1 MGWEV
6 FIRREGHEAQ
16 LRDGQAWI
24 DGKETNE
31 YTVGRDY
38 IFAMGD
44 NRDNSLD
51 GRYWGFVPKEDV
63 IGTPMIV
70 YWSWDP
76 SIPIYYIFD
85 KLSSVNFR
93 RIGTIIR

>member
-1 MGWEV
+1 M
-6 FIRREGHEAQ
+6 FIHREGHDAQ
-16 LRDGQAWI
+16 LEGDKVLI
-24 DGKETNE
+24 DGKEAKE
-31 YTVGRDY
+31 YTVECDY

-51 GRYWGFVPKEDV
+51 SRFWGFVPREDV

-76 SIPIYYIFD
+76 TIPLYDLFD
-85 KLSSVNFR
+85 KMRSVDLR
-93 RIGTIIR
+93 RVGTIVR